1 VARLRVAVDTG
12 GTFTDFVVL
21 NEETGALEVFKVPST
36 RGHEADGIIDGL
48 RGYIERSGA
57 HPGDVGFFAHG
68 TTVGTNGL
76 LESKGARTGLIV
88 TEGFRGVYEIG
99 EQSRPYGTSMYDLFY
114 EKLPP
119 LVPPRLTEEVR
130 ERIEHDG
137 SVLVDFDETSARHA
151 IERLSAHGVE
161 SAAVCLL
168 FSFRNGDHER
178 RIRALFAELAPH
190 IDVSIS
196 CEVAPEIR
204 EYYRLSTAVVNAY
217 LNPLVRRY
225 IEALGA
231 RLTDY
236 GTSAKQSYVMRSN
249 GGVATFAAAATR
261 SVQTILSGPAAGV
274 VAASRTMA
282 ASPGV
287 ANIVTFDMGGT
298 STDVALIQGGEPVR
312 RTSGKVHGRDVLV
325 PMLDIHTVAA
335 GGGTL
340 AWIDVAGSLR
350 VGPQSAGAAPGP
362 ASYGRGGSLP
372 TVTDANVVLG
382 YLSSD
387 NALAGG
393 SLTLDRAAAEDAIR
407 RVIAEPLGLS
417 VVEAARGI
425 VEIVNVQ
432 MEEAIKVVSSN
443 RGYDL
448 REFHLLAYGGAG
460 PLHAGALARDLGM
473 RGVIVPVYPGA
484 FSALGL
490 LLSDVRGDA
499 VISDLVALDRVTVAR
514 LRAAVAELQQSGE
527 RDLLTQGFAASQLR
541 FEYAVDLR
549 YIGQG
554 YELTIPV
561 PALPETSRD
570 MAALRA
576 RFDEAHALLTGHAAP
591 DEGVELVNVRVTSI
605 ATVPQASIAAPVAVG
620 AANDARFGERD
631 AFLGETFLR
640 TPVYARQR
648 LASAAVVDGPAILV
662 QDDSTT
668 LVHPGQTARVIA
680 LGQLEISTPAQTADP
695 FSLAAATNAWRS

>member
-1 VARLRVAVDTG
+1 MGRLRVAVDTG

-21 NEETGALEVFKVPST
+21 HEETGALDVFKVPST

-48 RGYIERSGA
+48 RAYLERTGA
-57 HPGDVGFFAHG
+57 QASDVVFFAHG

-76 LESKGARTGLIV
+76 LEGAGARTGLIV

-99 EQSRPYGTSMYDLFY
+99 EQSRPYGSSMYDLFY

-119 LVPPRLTEEVR
+119 LVPARLTEEVR
-130 ERIEHDG
+130 ERVLFDG
-137 SVLVDFDETSARHA
+137 SVNVAFDEASARAA
-151 IERLSAHGVE
+151 IERLAAHGVE

-178 RIRALFAELAPH
+178 RILELFAELAPH
-190 IDVSIS
+190 IDVSLS

-225 IEALGA
+225 IDELGR
-231 RLTDY
+231 RLNAY
-236 GTSAKQSYVMRSN
+236 GVDAKQSYVMRSN
-249 GGVATFAAAATR
+249 GGVATFAIAAKR

-282 ASPGV
+282 AAPGV

-298 STDVALIQGGEPVR
+298 STDVALIQDGQPVR

-340 AWIDVAGSLR
+340 AWLDVAGGLQ
-350 VGPQSAGAAPGP
+350 VGPHSAGAQPGP
-362 ASYGRGGSLP
+362 ACYGRGGTLP

-382 YLSSD
+382 LLSGD

-393 SLTLDRAAAEDAIR
+393 TLVLNHAAAEEAIR
-407 RVIAEPLGLS
+407 RVIAEPLGIT
-417 VVEAARGI
+417 VIEAARGI

-448 REFHLLAYGGAG
+448 RDFHLLAYGGAG
-460 PLHAGALARDLGM
+460 PLHAAALARDLGM

-490 LLSDVRGDA
+490 LLSDVRQDA
-499 VISDLVALDRVTVAR
+499 VISDLIALDRVTVERIGNAFEK
-514 LRAAVAELQQSGE
+514 LRAAGE
-527 RDLLTQGFAASQLR
+527 ADLLAQGFAATQLQ

-554 YELTIPV
+554 YELTIPLADV
-561 PALPETSRD
+561 PRSVEALAE
-570 MAALRA
+570 LR
-576 RFDEAHALLTGHAAP
+576 RHFDEAHAALTGHAAP
-591 DEGVELVNVRVTSI
+591 DERVELVNVRVTSV
-605 ATVPQASIAAPVAVG
+605 AVVPQASIATSALRPVQRNG
-620 AANDARFGERD
+620 KPIGMRD
-631 AFLGETFLR
+631 AFLGERFVS
-640 TPVYARQR
+640 TPIYNRQHME
-648 LASAAVVDGPAILV
+648 ADAVVQGPAILV

-668 LVHPGQTARVIA
+668 VVHPGQTARVVDF
-680 LGQLEISTPAQTADP
+680 GQIEI
-695 FSLAAATNAWRS
+695 RSN

>member
-1 VARLRVAVDTG
+1 VGRLRVAVDTG

-21 NEETGALEVFKVPST
+21 HEDTGALDVFKVPST

-48 RGYIERSGA
+48 RAYVERTGA
-57 HPGDVGFFAHG
+57 QPSDVVFFAHG

-76 LESKGARTGLIV
+76 LEGAGARTGLIV

-130 ERIEHDG
+130 ERVLHDG
-137 SVLVDFDETSARHA
+137 SVDVPFDEASARTA
-151 IERLSAHGVE
+151 IARLAAHGVE

-178 RIRALFAELAPH
+178 RILELFAELAPQ
-190 IDVSIS
+190 IDVSLS
-196 CEVAPEIR
+196 SDVAPEIR

-225 IEALGA
+225 ISELGR
-231 RLTDY
+231 RLAEY
-236 GTSAKQSYVMRSN
+236 GTDAKQSYVMRSN
-249 GGVATFAAAATR
+249 GGVATFAVAAKR

-282 ASPGV
+282 ASPNV
-287 ANIVTFDMGGT
+287 PNIVTFDMGGT
-298 STDVALIQGGEPVR
+298 STDVALIQNGEPVR

-340 AWIDVAGSLR
+340 AWIDVAGGLR
-350 VGPQSAGAAPGP
+350 VGPQSAGAQPGP
-362 ASYGRGGSLP
+362 ACYGRGGTQP

-382 YLSSD
+382 LLSGD

-393 SLTLDRAAAEDAIR
+393 TLVLDRAAAEEAIR
-407 RVIAEPLGLS
+407 RVIAEPLGIP
-417 VVEAARGI
+417 VIEAARGI

-448 REFHLLAYGGAG
+448 RDFHLLAYGGAG

-490 LLSDVRGDA
+490 LLSDVRQDA
-499 VISDLVALDRVTVAR
+499 VISDLIALDLVTPAR
-514 LRAAVAELQQSGE
+514 IGEAFEQLRRAGE
-527 RDLLTQGFAASQLR
+527 ADLLAQGFAAAQLR
-541 FEYAVDLR
+541 YEYAVDLR

-554 YELTIPV
+554 YELTIPLADV
-561 PALPETSRD
+561 PRSAEALAE
-570 MAALRA
+570 LR
-576 RFDEAHALLTGHAAP
+576 RNFDEAHAVLTGHAAP
-591 DEGVELVNVRVTSI
+591 GERVELVNVRVTSV
-605 ATVPQASIAAPVAVG
+605 AAVPQASVATPPSPATRNG
-620 AANDARFGERD
+620 KPIGMREAYLGERF
-631 AFLGETFLR
+631 AS
-640 TPVYARQR
+640 TPVYDRRHIDAG
-648 LASAAVVDGPAILV
+648 AVVEGPAILV

-668 LVHPGQTARVIA
+668 VVHPGQTARVVA
-680 LGQLEISTPAQTADP
+680 LGQLEI
-695 FSLAAATNAWRS
+695 RSN

>member
-1 VARLRVAVDTG
+1 VGRLRVAVDTG

-21 NEETGALEVFKVPST
+21 HEETGALDVFKVPST

-48 RGYIERSGA
+48 RAYLERTGA
-57 HPGDVGFFAHG
+57 QASDVVFFAHG

-76 LESKGARTGLIV
+76 LEGAGARTGLIV

-99 EQSRPYGTSMYDLFY
+99 EQSRPYGSSMYDLFY

-119 LVPPRLTEEVR
+119 LVPARLTEEVR
-130 ERIEHDG
+130 ERVLFDG
-137 SVLVDFDETSARHA
+137 SVNVAFDEASARAA
-151 IERLSAHGVE
+151 IERLAAHGVE

-178 RIRALFAELAPH
+178 RILELFAELAPH
-190 IDVSIS
+190 IDVSLS

-225 IEALGA
+225 IDELGR
-231 RLTDY
+231 RLNAY
-236 GTSAKQSYVMRSN
+236 GVDAKQSYVMRSN
-249 GGVATFAAAATR
+249 GGVATFAIAAKR

-282 ASPGV
+282 AAPGV

-298 STDVALIQGGEPVR
+298 STDVALIQDGQPVR

-340 AWIDVAGSLR
+340 AWLDVAGGLQ
-350 VGPQSAGAAPGP
+350 VGPHSAGAQPGP
-362 ASYGRGGSLP
+362 ACYGRGGTLP

-382 YLSSD
+382 LLSGD

-393 SLTLDRAAAEDAIR
+393 TLVLNHAAAEEAIR
-407 RVIAEPLGLS
+407 RVIAEPLGIT
-417 VVEAARGI
+417 VIEAARGI

-448 REFHLLAYGGAG
+448 RDFHLLAYGGAG
-460 PLHAGALARDLGM
+460 PLHAAALARDLGM
-473 RGVIVPVYPGA
+473 RGVMVPVYPGA

-490 LLSDVRGDA
+490 LLSDVRQDA
-499 VISDLVALDRVTVAR
+499 VISDLIAVDRVTVERIGNAFEK
-514 LRAAVAELQQSGE
+514 LRAAGE
-527 RDLLTQGFAASQLR
+527 ADLFAQGFAATQLR

-554 YELTIPV
+554 YELTIPLADV
-561 PALPETSRD
+561 PRSVEALAE
-570 MAALRA
+570 LR
-576 RFDEAHALLTGHAAP
+576 RHFDEAHAALTGHAAP
-591 DEGVELVNVRVTSI
+591 DERVELVNVRVTSV
-605 ATVPQASIAAPVAVG
+605 AVVPQASIATSALRPVQRNG
-620 AANDARFGERD
+620 KPIGMRD
-631 AFLGETFLR
+631 AFLGERFVS
-640 TPVYARQR
+640 TPIYNRQHME
-648 LASAAVVDGPAILV
+648 ADAVVQGPAILV

-668 LVHPGQTARVIA
+668 VVHPGQTARVVA
-680 LGQLEISTPAQTADP
+680 LGQLEI
-695 FSLAAATNAWRS
+695 RSN

>member
-1 VARLRVAVDTG
+1 MGRLRVAVDTG

-21 NEETGALEVFKVPST
+21 HEETGALDVFKVPST

-48 RGYIERSGA
+48 RAYIERTGA
-57 HPGDVGFFAHG
+57 QASDVVFFAHG

-76 LESKGARTGLIV
+76 LEGAGARTGLIV

-130 ERIEHDG
+130 ERVLFDG
-137 SVLVDFDETSARHA
+137 SVLVAFDEASARNA
-151 IERLSAHGVE
+151 IERLAAHGVE

-168 FSFRNGDHER
+168 FSFRNGEHER
-178 RIRALFAELAPH
+178 RILELFAELAPH
-190 IDVSIS
+190 IDVSLS
-196 CEVAPEIR
+196 CDVAPEIR

-225 IEALGA
+225 IDALGR
-231 RLTDY
+231 RLIEY
-236 GTSAKQSYVMRSN
+236 GTDPKQSYVMRSN

-298 STDVALIQGGEPVR
+298 STDVALIQNGEPVR

-340 AWIDVAGSLR
+340 AWIDAAGGLR
-350 VGPQSAGAAPGP
+350 VGPQSAGAQPGP
-362 ASYGRGGSLP
+362 ACYGRGGTQP

-382 YLSSD
+382 LLSGE

-393 SLTLDRAAAEDAIR
+393 TLVLDHAAAEEAIR
-407 RVIAEPLGLS
+407 RVIAEPLGIP
-417 VVEAARGI
+417 VIEAARGI

-448 REFHLLAYGGAG
+448 RDFHLLAYGGAG
-460 PLHAGALARDLGM
+460 PLHAAALARDLGM

-490 LLSDVRGDA
+490 LLSDVRQDA
-499 VISDLVALDRVTVAR
+499 VTSDLIALDRVTVRRIGGAFEK
-514 LRAAVAELQQSGE
+514 LQRAGE
-527 RDLLTQGFAASQLR
+527 ADLLAQGFAASQLR

-554 YELTIPV
+554 YELTIPLADV
-561 PALPETSRD
+561 PRSAEALAE
-570 MAALRA
+570 LR
-576 RFDEAHALLTGHAAP
+576 RGFDEAHAVLTGHAAP
-591 DEGVELVNVRVTSI
+591 DERVELVNVRVTSV
-605 ATVPQASIAAPVAVG
+605 AVVPQASVATPLREPAERNGKPIGVR
-620 AANDARFGERD
+620 DAYFGERFVSTPIYDRQHFD
-631 AFLGETFLR
+631 AD
-640 TPVYARQR
+640 
-648 LASAAVVDGPAILV
+648 AVVQGPAILV

-668 LVHPGQTARVIA
+668 VVHPGQTARVVDF
-680 LGQLEISTPAQTADP
+680 GQIEI
-695 FSLAAATNAWRS
+695 RSN

>member
-1 VARLRVAVDTG
+1 
-12 GTFTDFVVL
+12 
-21 NEETGALEVFKVPST
+21 
-36 RGHEADGIIDGL
+36 
-48 RGYIERSGA
+48 
-57 HPGDVGFFAHG
+57 
-68 TTVGTNGL
+68 
-76 LESKGARTGLIV
+76 
-88 TEGFRGVYEIG
+88 
-99 EQSRPYGTSMYDLFY
+99 MYDLFY

-130 ERIEHDG
+130 ERVLFDG
-137 SVLVDFDETSARHA
+137 SVHVPFDEASARTA
-151 IERLSAHGVE
+151 IERLAAHGVE

-178 RIRALFAELAPH
+178 RILELFAELAPQ
-190 IDVSIS
+190 IDVSLS
-196 CEVAPEIR
+196 CDVAPEIR

-225 IEALGA
+225 IDALA
-231 RLTDY
+231 QRLAEY
-236 GTSAKQSYVMRSN
+236 GTDAKQSYVMRSN
-249 GGVATFAAAATR
+249 GGVATFAVAAKR

-282 ASPGV
+282 ASPDV

-298 STDVALIQGGEPVR
+298 STDVALIQNGEPVR

-340 AWIDVAGSLR
+340 AWIDVAGGLQ
-350 VGPQSAGAAPGP
+350 VGPQSAGAQPGP
-362 ASYGRGGSLP
+362 ACYGRGGTQP

-382 YLSSD
+382 LLSGD

-393 SLTLDRAAAEDAIR
+393 TLVLDHAAAEEAIR
-407 RVIAEPLGLS
+407 RVIAEPLGIP
-417 VVEAARGI
+417 VIEAARGI
-425 VEIVNVQ
+425 IEIVNVQ

-448 REFHLLAYGGAG
+448 RDFHLLAYGGAG
-460 PLHAGALARDLGM
+460 PLHAAALARDLGM

-490 LLSDVRGDA
+490 LLSDVRQDA
-499 VISDLVALDRVTVAR
+499 VISDLIALDLVPLERIGGAFEQ
-514 LRAAVAELQQSGE
+514 LRRAGE
-527 RDLLTQGFAASQLR
+527 ADLLAQGFAAAQLR

-554 YELTIPV
+554 YELTIPLAEV
-561 PALPETSRD
+561 PRSAEALAT
-570 MAALRA
+570 LR
-576 RFDEAHALLTGHAAP
+576 RHFDEAHAVLTGHAAP
-591 DEGVELVNVRVTSI
+591 DERVELVNVRVTSV
-605 ATVPQASIAAPVAVG
+605 AAVPQASVATPPRPSSERNG
-620 AANDARFGERD
+620 KPIGMRDAYLGERFVSTPIYDRAHID
-631 AFLGETFLR
+631 AD
-640 TPVYARQR
+640 
-648 LASAAVVDGPAILV
+648 AVVQGPAILV

-668 LVHPGQTARVIA
+668 VVHPGQTARVVA
-680 LGQLEISTPAQTADP
+680 LGQLEI
-695 FSLAAATNAWRS
+695 RSN

>member
-1 VARLRVAVDTG
+1 
-12 GTFTDFVVL
+12 
-21 NEETGALEVFKVPST
+21 VPST
-36 RGHEADGIIDGL
+36 RGHEADGIVDGL
-48 RGYIERSGA
+48 RGYVERSGA
-57 HPGDVGFFAHG
+57 QPGDVVFFAHG

-76 LESKGARTGLIV
+76 LEGKGARTGLIV

-119 LVPPRLTEEVR
+119 LVPPRLTEEVV
-130 ERIEHDG
+130 ERMLHDG
-137 SVLVDFDETSARHA
+137 SVLVDFDEASARTA
-151 IERLSAHGVE
+151 ITRLAAHGVE

-178 RIRALFAELAPH
+178 RIRELFTELAPH
-190 IDVSIS
+190 IDVSLS

-225 IEALGA
+225 IDELGR
-231 RLTDY
+231 RLREY
-236 GTSAKQSYVMRSN
+236 GTDAKQSYVMRSN

-274 VAASRTMA
+274 VAASRTMT
-282 ASPGV
+282 ASDDM

-298 STDVALIQGGEPVR
+298 STDVALIQGGQPVR

-350 VGPQSAGAAPGP
+350 VGPQSAGAQPGP
-362 ASYGRGGSLP
+362 ASYGRGGTLP

-393 SLTLDRAAAEDAIR
+393 SLVLDRAAAEDAIR

-417 VVEAARGI
+417 VIEAARGI

-460 PLHAGALARDLGM
+460 PLHAAATARDLGM

-490 LLSDVRGDA
+490 LLSDVRQDA
-499 VISDLVALDRVTVAR
+499 VVSDLIALDRVSVAR
-514 LRAAVAELQQSGE
+514 LRETVAGLQYSGE
-527 RDLLTQGFAASQLR
+527 RDLLAQGFAPSQIR

-554 YELTIPV
+554 YELTIPLDAV
-561 PALPETSRD
+561 PESSADL
-570 MAALRA
+570 AAVRA
-576 RFDEAHALLTGHAAP
+576 RFDESHALLTGHSAP
-591 DEGVELVNVRVTSI
+591 GERVELVNVRVTSI
-605 ATVPQASIAAPVAVG
+605 ATVPQASIAAPAISHDG
-620 AANDARFGERD
+620 DARIGERD
-631 AFLGETFLR
+631 VFFDSAFMR
-640 TPVYARQR
+640 TPVYARAR
-648 LASAAVVDGPAILV
+648 LSADATIDGPAILV

-668 LVHPGQTARVIA
+668 VVHPGQTARVIA
-680 LGQLEISTPAQTADP
+680 LGQLEIRTVAPPADNFTPA
-695 FSLAAATNAWRS
+695 AAATAWRT